1 MIIYVR
7 DVAEH
12 FSCDYATA
20 TKITNF
26 LLKASDVCMAVEDI
40 VDFSFCGVRYSLLR
54 TATDWVLIR
63 STTARAE
70 NIDDVLK

>member
-1 MIIYVR
+1 MIICVR

-26 LLKASDVCMAVEDI
+26 LLKASDVSMAVEDI

-70 NIDDVLK
+70 NIDDILK

>member
-1 MIIYVR
+1 MIINIR

-20 TKITNF
+20 TKINNF

-63 STTARAE
+63 STTVRAE
-70 NIDDVLK
+70 NIDDVIK